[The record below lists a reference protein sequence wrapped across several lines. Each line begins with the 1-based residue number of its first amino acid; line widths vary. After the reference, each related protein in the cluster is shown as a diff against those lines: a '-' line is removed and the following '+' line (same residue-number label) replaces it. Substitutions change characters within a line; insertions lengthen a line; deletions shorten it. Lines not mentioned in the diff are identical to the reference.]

1 MRAIRRT
8 SFALSFA
15 AIAVFAAHAA
25 PAAASNPFAD
35 LDWIRLS
42 VEVGGPLDH
51 QGNTARELLAGDL
64 SRFNVFQ
71 SSLRRALVS
80 QVEACG
86 LLVDQGGT
94 DEISVEVFGR
104 PERRS
109 QGGPPQYVFLVE
121 VRAVSLEAARGSD
134 ADLVPPKRV
143 LGLAEDS
150 NLESAVIEAA
160 LAALPDDLQGCE
172 EL

>member
-1 MRAIRRT
+1 MRVIRQT
-8 SFALSFA
+8 SFALSLT
-15 AIAVFAAHAA
+15 AIAVLAAHAA

-35 LDWIRLS
+35 MDWIRVS
-42 VEVGGPLDH
+42 VEVGGPLDRA
-51 QGNTARELLAGDL
+51 GSIEPELLAGDL
-64 SRFNVFQ
+64 RRFNVFQ
-71 SSLRRALVS
+71 SGLRRALVS
-80 QVEACG
+80 QIESCG

-109 QGGPPQYVFLVE
+109 EGGPPQYVFLVE
-121 VRAVSLEAARGSD
+121 VRAVNLEAARGTD

-143 LGLAEDS
+143 LGLAEDA
-150 NLESAVIEAA
+150 NLESALVDAA

-172 EL
+172 EP